1 MRYLS
6 QVFFTCI
13 REKDYL
19 PLYKDCLQTLPY
31 IPIYNSVCV
40 CVCVCV
46 CDLSAN
52 RKQGDI
58 KCGLGHQGNVSSLGF
73 GKIENRNT

>member
-6 QVFFTCI
+6 QVVFTCI

-46 CDLSAN
+46 CMIVVPIGSKVTL
-52 RKQGDI
+52 
-58 KCGLGHQGNVSSLGF
+58 NVD
-73 GKIENRNT
+73 